1 MEGFY
6 VILTH
11 LLLNIFNRTCSFK
24 VEKSSQGSKVFLLVL
39 DGFVH
44 DYEKY
49 TKNMPNF
56 AKLAS
61 NGVKAERMI
70 PPFPT
75 MTWPCMTTLNTGLYP
90 ESHGIINNIFRDI
103 DTGKVFSYKD
113 DPSDYEGNGKFF
125 TQEPIWLT
133 NQKQGGEVF
142 FFHMLFIITSHTIY
156 SF

>member
-1 MEGFY
+1 MKVFKC
-6 VILTH
+6 IFLF
-11 LLLNIFNRTCSFK
+11 LLLSLLHQTCSFTIR
-24 VEKSSQGSKVFLLVL
+24 KSSQGSKVFLLVL

-75 MTWPCMTTLNTGLYP
+75 VTMAVHDYTKYRIVSRVTWNY
-90 ESHGIINNIFRDI
+90 
-103 DTGKVFSYKD
+103 
-113 DPSDYEGNGKFF
+113 
-125 TQEPIWLT
+125 Q
-133 NQKQGGEVF
+133 
-142 FFHMLFIITSHTIY
+142 
-156 SF
+156 